1 VPAILDLEG
10 VDVSPE
16 VRRFLEEPGRL
27 LIDGELVEASGGATM
42 PTLDPATG
50 EELAVVADATAQDV
64 DAAVQAARR
73 AFKTW
78 RRTLPAERRAVL
90 NRLADLVEAHAE
102 EFAQLESLDVGKPIN
117 DTRLGDV
124 PLAVESLR
132 YYAGWADKIEPEL
145 IPVRFPNMHV
155 YTRKEPVGVVG
166 GITAWN
172 FPLVQS
178 IWKMA
183 PALVAGCTVVLK
195 PAEQAALPAVRLAEL
210 MVEAGFP
217 PGIVNVCPG
226 SGTGAGAALV
236 EHPDVDKL
244 SFTGSLEVG
253 REIARK
259 AGDGIKHVSLE
270 LGGKSPHVIL
280 PDADMSVAV
289 PTAAAAIF
297 YNTGQA
303 CAAGS
308 RLMVDRRIHDEFVS
322 GVIEETRKLKF
333 GPGMREDTNLGPLV
347 SGEQKQRVE
356 RYLQSARD
364 ENVEVAY
371 EADADVDGPFE
382 SGFFMGPTIFTDVP
396 DDVTVAQEEIFG
408 PVLCVQA
415 YDSLDEVADRVNSSP
430 YGLAAGIW
438 TRDVAR
444 AHELAAQ
451 IDSGTI
457 WINCYNYYDPATPW
471 GGFRQS
477 GLGREVGRLGL
488 EKHLETK
495 TVWTDLSLPTNSK
508 EGM

>member
-1 VPAILDLEG
+1 VPAILDLDG
-10 VDVSPE
+10 VDVSPA
-16 VRRFLEEPGRL
+16 VRGFIEAPRGL
-27 LIDGELVEASGGATM
+27 LIDGEMVEATGGATM
-42 PTLDPATG
+42 PTLDPSTG
-50 EELAVVADATAQDV
+50 EQLGVVAEASEQDI

-73 AFKTW
+73 AFKSW

-90 NRLADLVEAHAE
+90 LRLADLVEEHGE
-102 EFAQLESLDVGKPIN
+102 ELAQLESLDVGKPIG
-117 DTRLGDV
+117 DARLGDI
-124 PLAVESLR
+124 PLAVETLR
-132 YYAGWADKIEPEL
+132 YYAGWAEKIESEL
-145 IPVRFPNMHV
+145 IPTRFPGFHV

-178 IWKMA
+178 CWKLA
-183 PALVAGCTVVLK
+183 PAVVAGCTVVLK

-210 MVEAGFP
+210 IVEAGFP
-217 PGIVNVCPG
+217 PGVVNVCPG
-226 SGTGAGAALV
+226 TGTGAGAALV
-236 EHPDVDKL
+236 AHPDVDKL
-244 SFTGSLEVG
+244 SFTGSVEVG
-253 REIARK
+253 REIARR
-259 AGDGIKHVSLE
+259 AGDGLKHVSLE
-270 LGGKSPHVIL
+270 LGGKSPHIIL

-308 RLMVDRRIHDEFVS
+308 RLMVDRSIHDEFVS
-322 GVIEETRKLKF
+322 GLIEETRKLKT
-333 GPGMREDTNLGPLV
+333 GPGMHADTNLGPLI
-347 SGEQKQRVE
+347 SEEQRGRVE
-356 RYLQSARD
+356 HYLQSARD
-364 ENVEVAY
+364 ESVEVAY
-371 EADADVDGPFE
+371 EAEAGVEEPFE
-382 SGFFMGPTIFTDVP
+382 NGFFMGPTIFVDVP
-396 DDVTVAQEEIFG
+396 DDATVAREEIFG
-408 PVLCVQA
+408 PVLCVQTF
-415 YDSLDEVADRVNSSP
+415 DSIDEIADRVNASP
-430 YGLAAGIW
+430 YGLAAGVW

-495 TVWTDLSLPTNSK
+495 TVWTDLSLPS
-508 EGM
+508 

>member
-1 VPAILDLEG
+1 LEG
-10 VDVSPE
+10 VEVSPA
-16 VRRFLEEPGRL
+16 VRRFLAEPGRL

-42 PTLDPATG
+42 ATLDPATG
-50 EELAVVADATAQDV
+50 EELARVAEASAQDV
-64 DAAVQAARR
+64 DAAVEAAKR

-90 NRLADLVEAHAE
+90 LRLADLVEEHAE
-102 EFAQLESLDVGKPIN
+102 EFAQLESLDVGKPIS

-166 GITAWN
+166 AISAWN

-178 IWKMA
+178 VWKMA

-210 MVEAGFP
+210 TVEAGFP
-217 PGIVNVCPG
+217 PGIVNLC
-226 SGTGAGAALV
+226 SGTGLGAGAALV
-236 EHPDVDKL
+236 DHPDVEKL

-253 REIARK
+253 RGIARK
-259 AGDGIKHVSLE
+259 AGDAIKHVSLE

-280 PDADMSVAV
+280 PDADMSAAI
-289 PTAAAAIF
+289 PAAAAAIF

-308 RLMVDRRIHDEFVS
+308 RLMVDRRIQDEFVS

-347 SGEQKQRVE
+347 SAEQKQRVE
-356 RYLQSARD
+356 RYIETARD
-364 ENVEVAY
+364 ENVEIAY
-371 EADADVDGPFE
+371 EADAGVDEAFE

-408 PVLCVQA
+408 PVLCVQP
-415 YDSLDEVADRVNSSP
+415 YDSLEEVADRVNSAP

-438 TRDVAR
+438 TRDVAK

-477 GLGREVGRLGL
+477 GLGREAGRLGL

-495 TVWTDLSLPTNSK
+495 TVWTDLSMPSAST